1 MQKTNQLALSV
12 LAAVLLSSALFSV
25 ASAQETGTIEPA
37 APDPSALP
45 EPSVD
50 ADAAAKA
57 ADGNVSSGDGNATAP
72 DTPVGYGDDVI
83 YTIQG
88 DDAKAMVPGAEDANL
103 LSAQATPDYS
113 MVFAAIG
120 IAIPVI
126 IGAALGLVVHHRKQA
141 VKTQIA
147 A

>member
-25 ASAQETGTIEPA
+25 ATAQEAGTIEPA
-37 APDPSALP
+37 APNPSALP
-45 EPSVD
+45 EPSV
-50 ADAAAKA
+50 DAAAKA

>member
-1 MQKTNQLALSV
+1 MQKTNLLALSV

-45 EPSVD
+45 APSV
-50 ADAAAKA
+50 DAAAKA
-57 ADGNVSSGDGNATAP
+57 ADGNVSSSDGNVTSP

-88 DDAKAMVPGAEDANL
+88 DDAKALAPGAEDANL

-113 MVFAAIG
+113 LIFAAIG
-120 IAIPVI
+120 ITIPVI
-126 IGAALGLVVHHRKQA
+126 VGAALGLVVYHRKQA